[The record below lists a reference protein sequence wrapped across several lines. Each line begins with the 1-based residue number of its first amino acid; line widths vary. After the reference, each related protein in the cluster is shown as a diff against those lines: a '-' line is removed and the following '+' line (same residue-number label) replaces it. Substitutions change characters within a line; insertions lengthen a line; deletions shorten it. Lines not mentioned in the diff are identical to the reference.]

1 MQVGVSMPGETPPEV
16 SEDCLCLNIWTS
28 AKSVHERP
36 VVVWIHG
43 GGYING
49 SAPML
54 CIGPTAYR

>member
-1 MQVGVSMPGETPPEV
+1 MPGETPPEV

-49 SAPML
+49 RLRCL
-54 CIGPTAYR
+54 CIGATAYR